1 MRIIIVAG
9 SKCNTFCNYN
19 HLENDY
25 FIGIEDGGY
34 EIIKKGYS
42 LDLAIGDFDTTNY
55 FEEVNLSAKKL
66 IKYSPIKDQIDLE
79 LALMYIEE
87 NFKDCEVYIYNATQ
101 GRMDHELIT
110 IKLLIKYQHLN
121 IHLIN
126 HNEEILYIN
135 KSYKINKKDTRF
147 SLIPFNEVTLDIV
160 GAIYPLPKTTLDI
173 TCNYTSSNKT
183 KEHAIINIYSGGII
197 LIISE

>member
-9 SKCNTFCNYN
+9 SKCNTFSNYN
-19 HLENDY
+19 YRDNDY

-42 LDLAIGDFDTTNY
+42 LDLAIGDFDTTSY
-55 FEEVNLSAKKL
+55 FDKVQSHAKKL

-87 NFKDCEVYIYNATQ
+87 NFKDEEIYIYNATQ

-126 HNEEILYIN
+126 QNEEILYIN
-135 KSYKINKKDTRF
+135 KTYEINKKDTRF
-147 SLIPFNEVTLDIV
+147 SLIPFNEVTLDIT
-160 GAIYPLPKTTLDI
+160 GAVYPLSKTTLDI

-183 KEHAIINIYSGGII
+183 KDAAVINIYNGGII

>member
-9 SKCNTFCNYN
+9 SKCNTFSNYN
-19 HLENDY
+19 YQDNDY

-42 LDLAIGDFDTTNY
+42 LDLAIGDFDTTSY
-55 FEEVNLSAKKL
+55 FEEVKLHAKKL

-87 NFKDCEVYIYNATQ
+87 NFKDEEIYIYNATQ

-126 HNEEILYIN
+126 QEEL
-135 KSYKINKKDTRF
+135 
-147 SLIPFNEVTLDIV
+147 V
-160 GAIYPLPKTTLDI
+160 
-173 TCNYTSSNKT
+173 
-183 KEHAIINIYSGGII
+183 NI
-197 LIISE
+197 